1 MAEPAE
7 ENHFFTFRHAR
18 QRRIPFVFKDL
29 DIIAPDFLGK
39 VLVNEAIAA
48 HDNAPAAHGPAF
60 AAQRTGLLAQTSN
73 IVNEAVLNITAPAI
87 LRDGVWYRQAWD
99 TNLQTTVWEPRP

>member
-1 MAEPAE
+1 AILAEPAE

-39 VLVNEAIAA
+39 VLGKEV
-48 HDNAPAAHGPAF
+48 F
-60 AAQRTGLLAQTSN
+60 ARTDT
-73 IVNEAVLNITAPAI
+73 AVA
-87 LRDGVWYRQAWD
+87 RGGRVR
-99 TNLQTTVWEPRP
+99 

>member
-1 MAEPAE
+1 LAEPAE

-39 VLVNEAIAA
+39 VLS
-48 HDNAPAAHGPAF
+48 
-60 AAQRTGLLAQTSN
+60 TSRGGRR
-73 IVNEAVLNITAPAI
+73 ADLGGR
-87 LRDGVWYRQAWD
+87 LRD
-99 TNLQTTVWEPRP
+99 

>member
-1 MAEPAE
+1 LAEPAE

-39 VLVNEAIAA
+39 VLKFRHTDPDRIF
-48 HDNAPAAHGPAF
+48 GIISGKLIG
-60 AAQRTGLLAQTSN
+60 T
-73 IVNEAVLNITAPAI
+73 
-87 LRDGVWYRQAWD
+87 
-99 TNLQTTVWEPRP
+99 

>member
-1 MAEPAE
+1 LAEPAE

-39 VLVNEAIAA
+39 VL
-48 HDNAPAAHGPAF
+48 
-60 AAQRTGLLAQTSN
+60 R
-73 IVNEAVLNITAPAI
+73 PAI
-87 LRDGVWYRQAWD
+87 FFKIFFACPYRFFLCNYG
-99 TNLQTTVWEPRP
+99 TISPLTPNFHPLYRGSFKTP

>member
-1 MAEPAE
+1 LAEPAE

-39 VLVNEAIAA
+39 VLAGKVTKF
-48 HDNAPAAHGPAF
+48 PA
-60 AAQRTGLLAQTSN
+60 
-73 IVNEAVLNITAPAI
+73 
-87 LRDGVWYRQAWD
+87 
-99 TNLQTTVWEPRP
+99 